1 VSADAR
7 LFGAEPTGDLVH
19 NPFAR
24 ALGLASARFTGDDSA
39 RGPRFPL
46 RRRTHLA
53 VAAMT
58 AHGAPGAVFDG
69 RAGGAVAIG
78 LLAAEAVGVADEAL
92 ARGKIW
98 DEAAC
103 SLRGRPESV
112 RLARDFAR
120 ETLAAWGLPELCDD
134 VTWVISE
141 LVTNA
146 LNHGLPHSSRTRWAR
161 PIRLCLTMQLAHVL
175 CMVSDPGGGAPV
187 LRQPDYLRESGRG
200 LQVVEGCSERWGWNP
215 LDGGGKVIWAAFR
228 VRT

>member
-1 VSADAR
+1 
-7 LFGAEPTGDLVH
+7 
-19 NPFAR
+19 
-24 ALGLASARFTGDDSA
+24 
-39 RGPRFPL
+39 
-46 RRRTHLA
+46 
-53 VAAMT
+53 MT

-69 RAGGAVAIG
+69 RAGGVAAIG
-78 LLAAEAVGVADEAL
+78 LLAAGTAGPADQGL
-92 ARGKIW
+92 ARVKVW

-161 PIRLCLTMQLAHVL
+161 PIRLSLTMQLAHVL

-187 LRQPDYLRESGRG
+187 LREPDYWRECGRG
-200 LQVVEGCSERWGWNP
+200 LQVVESCSERWGWNP

-228 VRT
+228 VRP